1 LSSIACPQPVAAEYQ
16 RWTLAGAAERVLSA
30 VLLVILA
37 PLLFMLAVATCLL
50 SGESPWIA
58 HRRVGQFGA
67 ELWVL
72 KFRTMWSRRK
82 QFAGLTSLF
91 AMDYIDDEEGPALK
105 GPDDGRVA
113 SSFAKFCRRHSL
125 DELPQLLLVVTG
137 RMSLVGPR
145 PVTHSELHEIY
156 GSEAHE
162 IVRMKP
168 GLTGLWQVS
177 GRNQLSTDQRRA
189 LDLQFVRNPSE
200 HLFRIVL
207 RTFPE
212 ILWGRNTW

>member
-1 LSSIACPQPVAAEYQ
+1 M
-16 RWTLAGAAERVLSA
+16 
-30 VLLVILA
+30 LVILA
-37 PLLFMLAVATCLL
+37 PMLFILAVATHLL

-72 KFRTMWSRRK
+72 KFRTMWSARNRL
-82 QFAGLTSLF
+82 AGLASFLTV
-91 AMDYIDDEEGPALK
+91 DYIDDEAGPTLK
-105 GPDDGRVA
+105 GPGDDRVA
-113 SSFAKFCRRHSL
+113 SSFARFCRRHSL
-125 DELPQLLLVVTG
+125 DELPQLVLVVIG

-145 PVTHSELHEIY
+145 PVTRSELHEIY
-156 GSEAHE
+156 GTEARE
-162 IVRMKP
+162 IVRVKP
-168 GLTGLWQVS
+168 GITGLWQVS
-177 GRNQLSTDQRRA
+177 GRNQLSTGQRRT

-200 HLFRIVL
+200 HVFRIVL

>member
-1 LSSIACPQPVAAEYQ
+1 VEYQ
-16 RWTLAGAAERVLSA
+16 RWTLASAAERLFAA
-30 VLLVILA
+30 VLFGILV
-37 PLLFMLAVATCLL
+37 PLFFVLAVATYLL
-50 SGESPWIA
+50 SGQSPWIA

-67 ELWVL
+67 ELWVP
-72 KFRTMWSRRK
+72 KFRTMWRRRK
-82 QFAGLTSLF
+82 YFAGLACLF
-91 AMDYIDDEEGPALK
+91 AIDYIDDEEGPALK
-105 GPDDGRVA
+105 SPDDGRVS

-125 DELPQLLLVVTG
+125 DELPQLVLVVTG

-145 PVTHSELHEIY
+145 PVTRAELHEIY
-156 GSEAHE
+156 GSEALE
-162 IVRMKP
+162 IICAKP

-177 GRNQLSTDQRRA
+177 GRNQLSINHRRV

-212 ILWGRNTW
+212 ILLGRNSW